1 MTPDPIVLSAGLNQN
16 FQLFRAEAKVL
27 QIAMIGY
34 DLATATGI
42 EWRCCWSPYSV
53 DAANETFVKKTLT
66 AGIVVAGTNLEITL
80 ASADTAAMQPGIY
93 YHELKVTQADDAVKV
108 AMTGNA
114 VIRMSLNMEGLPR

>member
-27 QIAMIGY
+27 RVTMTGY
-34 DLATATGI
+34 DLAAATGI
-42 EWRCCWSPYSV
+42 EWRCCWSPYSA
-53 DAANETFVKKTLT
+53 DAADETFVKKTKT
-66 AGIVVAGTNLEITL
+66 AGIAIVGADLEITL
-80 ASADTAAMQPGIY
+80 ASADTAALQPGIY
-93 YHELKVTQADDAVKV
+93 YHELKVTDAAGVKV